1 MKSPWIEITI
11 AVFVLAS
18 FLFITLPLVVR
29 SLKQSRRE
37 ERAQAKVLLEDGIPA
52 RAKVMSITPTN
63 VKLDDQP
70 VVILELDVSLPYGA
84 TERVAVRTAIHVVNV
99 PSYQPGCEIEVKYKE
114 MPGGLRVAVAGAY
127 LP

>member
-1 MKSPWIEITI
+1 MGTPWIEITI

-29 SLKQSRRE
+29 SLKQSGRL
-37 ERAQAKVLLEDGIPA
+37 ERAEDKALLEDGISA
-52 RAKVMSITPTN
+52 RAMVMSITPTN
-63 VKLDDQP
+63 VQLDDQP
-70 VVILELDVSLPYGA
+70 VVILELDVSLPYGS
-84 TERVAVRTAIHVVNV
+84 TERVAVRTAIHVANV
-99 PSYQPGCEIEVKYKE
+99 PLYQPGNEIDVKYKE